1 VGGLISLSSSQRE
14 RARGEIAIQRITDR
28 NGADLLHVFHLPSII
43 SVGAS
48 LMARCLVT
56 WEQIG
61 GRKG

>member
-1 VGGLISLSSSQRE
+1 VGVLISLSSSQRE

-28 NGADLLHVFHLPSII
+28 NGADLLHVFHLPSI